1 MEGHR
6 RSFPIIRFIFKV
18 RKLLVGLWVVE
29 QSNFDWTGL
38 DLGLRLMI
46 RPEVFQKL
54 PENVALFT
62 ETKLKVINMA

>member
-18 RKLLVGLWVVE
+18 RKLLVGLWVVA
-29 QSNFDWTGL
+29 QFNFDWTGL

-46 RPEVFQKL
+46 RPEVFQKQ
-54 PENVALFT
+54 PENAALFT
-62 ETKLKVINMA
+62 ETKSKVINLA

>member
-1 MEGHR
+1 M
-6 RSFPIIRFIFKV
+6 V
-18 RKLLVGLWVVE
+18 A

>member
-18 RKLLVGLWVVE
+18 RKLLVGLWVVA

-54 PENVALFT
+54 SENVALFT